1 MIIEENKGR
10 VKIISKIRFSKSD
23 LYYFKFED
31 RDPRNF
37 YKYMYLTSGL
47 FSWWGWHLVDDAG
60 CRGLPGYR
68 YIYTI
73 AICEEFAE
81 LQICYAKRC
90 KIRTWP
96 TLAHET
102 SGTSKKWT
110 DTVLCRKIYHG
121 RYLEDVMECLLK
133 ESSLI
138 GPDSYDCQRGN
149 GTSVLLILSYSDSRE
164 SRLI

>member
-102 SGTSKKWT
+102 SGNVKKVNRYFVEKFTMGDIWRTSWSASWRRVVWL
-110 DTVLCRKIYHG
+110 VLTPKTAKGEMVQVFC
-121 RYLEDVMECLLK
+121 
-133 ESSLI
+133 
-138 GPDSYDCQRGN
+138 
-149 GTSVLLILSYSDSRE
+149 
-164 SRLI
+164 